1 MIVCQTCGEH
11 NAPNAE
17 FCGNCGDFLK
27 WTGAQVQAGP
37 VRPDAP
43 QHPQPHHRPQQTLIR
58 EAQPGDLICG
68 QCGSGNVP
76 TRRFCAVCG
85 HSLIDAVTQKQ
96 PWWKR
101 WLPSKGPK
109 VRERGSRPRRVRRA
123 AKVRQGAG
131 KAFRWTLAIA
141 VLLFAGLYGLSQPFR
156 SDVNTRA
163 ISVKNKV
170 ASVFSQQ
177 LVPVRQSSIS
187 AGRELPG
194 HPAKLAMDND
204 YGTFWAAPTDS
215 KTAALTIHFDH
226 VTDLR
231 RMIVYSGDGKKYL
244 GSQRP
249 RRLTLVFDTGKTD
262 DITLTDKPDQQEH
275 AIEGGDGIREVQ
287 VLIADVYPSSEST
300 DTVISEIELFEKQVS

>member
-43 QHPQPHHRPQQTLIR
+43 QQPQPHHRPVQTLKR
-58 EAQPGDLICG
+58 QAQPGDLICG

-76 TRRFCAVCG
+76 TRKFCGVCG
-85 HSLIDAVTQKQ
+85 YSLVDAVTQKQ

-101 WLPSKGPK
+101 WLPAKGPK
-109 VRERGSRPRRVRRA
+109 VRESGSRPRRVRRA
-123 AKVRQGAG
+123 TRIRQGVG
-131 KAFRWTLAIA
+131 KALRWGLVLV
-141 VLLFAGLYGLSQPFR
+141 VLLFGGMYGLSQPFR
-156 SDVNTRA
+156 STVNTQV
-163 ISVKNKV
+163 IVGKDKV
-170 ASVFSQQ
+170 VGMFEEW
-177 LVPVRQSSIS
+177 VPVRQSSIS
-187 AGRELPG
+187 AVRELPD

-204 YGTFWAAPTDS
+204 HGTFWAAQTDS
-215 KTAALTIHFDH
+215 KTAALTITFDH

-249 RRLTLVFDTGKTD
+249 RRLTLVFDTGKTHD
-262 DITLTDKPDQQEH
+262 VTLIDKPDQQQH
-275 AIEGGDGIREVQ
+275 AIKNGDGVKQVQ
-287 VLIADVYPSSEST
+287 VLIADVYPSTEST
-300 DTVISEIELFEKQVS
+300 DTVISEIELFEKRVN